1 MILPVQFFN
10 RRHYVLGIDS
20 FLVVGE
26 STQQG
31 GITQRVNQSGYA
43 TGVTVNGR
51 ERIIR
56 NQIIVLTAR
65 NL

>member
-10 RRHYVLGIDS
+10 RRHHVLGIDS
-20 FLVVGE
+20 LLVLGE
-26 STQQG
+26 STQKG

-51 ERIIR
+51 ERMIR
-56 NQIIVLTAR
+56 DQVVVLTAR